1 MPRSTHDQ
9 NAISNKFPE
18 FSASLNLPLLGLAL
32 VGDRL
37 DGLLHSLL
45 ISEELHRDNR
55 LKNIFC

>member
-9 NAISNKFPE
+9 NAIINKIPE

-32 VGDRL
+32 VSDRL